1 MSLSATF
8 LRTRRKYRSD
18 GLKQLL
24 SEIGT
29 KVLESDPVCALVR
42 RSLLSRS
49 TILDQSQLR
58 EHTSRQWDYD
68 PSDSHHP
75 FDSEPSIP
83 RKRRLPISG
92 SFANLDARPPTSPFV
107 AELED
112 VTVLA
117 PSGLAITADA
127 QLVKDTVASD
137 RSSVSRLEKV
147 LARSIRHNGYRQTRD
162 FVRSPTANC
171 DRNVPL
177 ATTFVPVWP
186 NYYHWTLECLPKLLG
201 VETYAARTGD
211 SPTVFLPPELPSW
224 MRESL
229 DLVAKNIHTEP
240 LQPGTTHVDRFV
252 VPSYPS
258 PSRTE
263 CFWVRT
269 RAYENADVTNIDPDE
284 YPSRIYVTRQS
295 ATVRRIKNQEEV
307 LTVLDKFDI
316 QPYALETLSVREQ
329 VRLFANAELV
339 VSPHGAGLTNLV
351 YSSSPTVLELF
362 GDKEKTTF
370 YRLSK
375 LMGFEYHAMFCG
387 HDRKDL
393 VVDSERLEHRI
404 RSVIAGDRTPILE
417 PRPT

>member
-1 MSLSATF
+1 
-8 LRTRRKYRSD
+8 
-18 GLKQLL
+18 
-24 SEIGT
+24 
-29 KVLESDPVCALVR
+29 
-42 RSLLSRS
+42 
-49 TILDQSQLR
+49 
-58 EHTSRQWDYD
+58 
-68 PSDSHHP
+68 
-75 FDSEPSIP
+75 
-83 RKRRLPISG
+83 
-92 SFANLDARPPTSPFV
+92 
-107 AELED
+107 
-112 VTVLA
+112 
-117 PSGLAITADA
+117 
-127 QLVKDTVASD
+127 
-137 RSSVSRLEKV
+137 
-147 LARSIRHNGYRQTRD
+147 
-162 FVRSPTANC
+162 
-171 DRNVPL
+171 
-177 ATTFVPVWP
+177 
-186 NYYHWTLECLPKLLG
+186 
-201 VETYAARTGD
+201 
-211 SPTVFLPPELPSW
+211 